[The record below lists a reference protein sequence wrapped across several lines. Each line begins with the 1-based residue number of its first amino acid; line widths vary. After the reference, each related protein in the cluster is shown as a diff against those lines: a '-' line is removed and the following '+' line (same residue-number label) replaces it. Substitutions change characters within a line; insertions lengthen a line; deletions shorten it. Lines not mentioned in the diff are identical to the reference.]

1 MCNGKT
7 GYAPSV
13 DGLLGSGI
21 MLHNV
26 NHTTRENV
34 IVVTSADRLSTGVMK
49 NDFQ

>member
-1 MCNGKT
+1 MAKCAMARLGM
-7 GYAPSV
+7 PLSV

-34 IVVTSADRLSTGVMK
+34 IVVTTADRL
-49 NDFQ
+49 